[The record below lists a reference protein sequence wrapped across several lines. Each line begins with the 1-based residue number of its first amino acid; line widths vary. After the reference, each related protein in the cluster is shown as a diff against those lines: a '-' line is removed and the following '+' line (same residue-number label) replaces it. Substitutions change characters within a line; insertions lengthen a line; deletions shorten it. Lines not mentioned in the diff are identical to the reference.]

1 MPPSTREFAI
11 RLSSIDQLFWEF
23 DARPVAER
31 TLAADVRWSLVDEWE
46 RLRNAEPSHL
56 TIYAPESDRAS
67 TDEGAVRGR
76 DPDEPPQGLRPATSD
91 RSPVRQEKGAA
102 SIGIAVLLIR
112 VMVSTAMSESSSN
125 VVVEGLSQGI
135 LLVGWVALWPAGR
148 ALGSRGGAARLRSAA
163 LRRVRRSTCASSGT
177 ERLGARGAV
186 AALQAARRY
195 SCTSRVSLERTYRA
209 TAIRKPCVRRASG
222 FLAAC
227 ARSAIRALAAASPPI
242 WRARP
247 PGRRSPRPAAAA
259 GVCHPLLVT
268 G

>member
-31 TLAADVRWSLVDEWE
+31 TLAADVRWSLVDEWK

-56 TIYAPESDRAS
+56 TIYAPGVGPREHRRRCGSR
-67 TDEGAVRGR
+67 R

-135 LLVGWVALWPAGR
+135 LLVGWVALWQP
-148 ALGSRGGAARLRSAA
+148 AARLVVEVVPHVFD
-163 LRRVRRSTCASSGT
+163 RRRFA
-177 ERLGARGAV
+177 EFAD
-186 AALQAARRY
+186 
-195 SCTSRVSLERTYRA
+195 
-209 TAIRKPCVRRASG
+209 ID
-222 FLAAC
+222 
-227 ARSAIRALAAASPPI
+227 
-242 WRARP
+242 
-247 PGRRSPRPAAAA
+247 
-259 GVCHPLLVT
+259 VCLVWN
-268 G
+268 